1 MSTVSRV
8 ELDTGQVV
16 TVDHPE
22 EWPEYKVIAFAE
34 LNAPEATRTEAPSGT
49 DNKDDTVTMGDLL
62 SLGPARFAAQFVP
75 DVFLISPSEMVESLV
90 ENQRQRDQGL
100 PVENTSVANERR
112 AREMAGV
119 PVDAELGFGQEL
131 VAAISDPLTAT
142 GAPLKRGVTNYLTGL
157 IPGVAST
164 VAGTGAGMVAP
175 RVVQGLG
182 GGELAQE
189 LSTAIAGG
197 AVSTIAGVGTTAA
210 LSTAGKVG
218 SDAISKIRGKDSTL
232 GVASDALAN
241 DKVKAE
247 INRIKE
253 TSSDTEVAKAV
264 ENLAALKQEIPDLE
278 VGGLVATLT
287 NNPIVR
293 DWVRKTTQ
301 NNKGFQKSLTEK
313 IQRDGMKIKEK
324 FDEYMPVDEEIGRP
338 VVEDIATR
346 QKELMESRLRT
357 SLERKNENIDNVL
370 SGLTSKVVG
379 TKDSVDVGRAATNLL
394 ARKEKTVRQAAN
406 KLYTIAEKQGAKVTL
421 PESEVLTVY
430 NMFKGARLSDIFG
443 PESSVSKKLESKWSP
458 KEAEAEEGT
467 TYEMPE
473 VSGNDLIS
481 LKKAINS
488 ELSLLFRVRDKST
501 KDNQLIRSLYS
512 LKDIVDTTLV
522 RESGNSPKFVK
533 AVRDAD
539 SFYYEQLGLPLKAE
553 GMREIKSRKFES
565 GAATSLMNYEQAR
578 DYVNF
583 VGKPGMAVVRHA
595 VRLKA
600 EKGVLKDGQLDQKKL
615 ENFIRKN
622 RRIIEFAGLSEEL
635 TTASG
640 KLRSIKN
647 TEARHNQAYNEKSR
661 ELANGFYKAV
671 QEKNLSTVVTEMMN
685 NPGKRKAFMK
695 DIEQLD
701 KAQQDMVI
709 TGLRQE
715 FLAQA
720 VSTQGTMQDFINKHS
735 DTSLDLFGNKYVNN
749 INKIAG
755 LKDLL
760 DRMSVLLKDSLGET
774 AVVDGA
780 SERTGVSYA
789 EFVGTFRNQIL
800 STERKAINLISK
812 SVLSK
817 GKNKYY
823 VKSAEVLLDPDVV
836 QKLANPPVQGL
847 QKFLKAAREG
857 SGEYL
862 KEVGAY
868 FTESI
873 SNNLTF
879 STLKAIGAA
888 TDAPT
893 PAEQQELEAVGGN

>member
-62 SLGPARFAAQFVP
+62 ALGPARFAAQFVP

-142 GAPLKRGVTNYLTGL
+142 GAPLKRGVTSYLTGL

-671 QEKNLSTVVTEMMN
+671 QEKNLSTVVTEMLN

-760 DRMSVLLKDSLGET
+760 DRMSILLKDSLGET

-780 SERTGVSYA
+780 TERTGVSYA

-836 QKLANPPVQGL
+836 QKLANPPVEGFQR
-847 QKFLKAAREG
+847 FLKAAREG

>member
-1 MSTVSRV
+1 
-8 ELDTGQVV
+8 
-16 TVDHPE
+16 
-22 EWPEYKVIAFAE
+22 
-34 LNAPEATRTEAPSGT
+34 
-49 DNKDDTVTMGDLL
+49 
-62 SLGPARFAAQFVP
+62 
-75 DVFLISPSEMVESLV
+75 
-90 ENQRQRDQGL
+90 
-100 PVENTSVANERR
+100 
-112 AREMAGV
+112 
-119 PVDAELGFGQEL
+119 
-131 VAAISDPLTAT
+131 
-142 GAPLKRGVTNYLTGL
+142 
-157 IPGVAST
+157 
-164 VAGTGAGMVAP
+164 
-175 RVVQGLG
+175 
-182 GGELAQE
+182 
-189 LSTAIAGG
+189 
-197 AVSTIAGVGTTAA
+197 
-210 LSTAGKVG
+210 
-218 SDAISKIRGKDSTL
+218 
-232 GVASDALAN
+232 
-241 DKVKAE
+241 
-247 INRIKE
+247 
-253 TSSDTEVAKAV
+253 
-264 ENLAALKQEIPDLE
+264 
-278 VGGLVATLT
+278 
-287 NNPIVR
+287 
-293 DWVRKTTQ
+293 
-301 NNKGFQKSLTEK
+301 
-313 IQRDGMKIKEK
+313 MKIKEK

-671 QEKNLSTVVTEMMN
+671 QEKNLSTVVTEMLN

-760 DRMSVLLKDSLGET
+760 DRMSILLKDSLGET

-780 SERTGVSYA
+780 TERTGVSYA

-836 QKLANPPVQGL
+836 QKLANPPVEGFQR
-847 QKFLKAAREG
+847 FLKAAREG

>member
-1 MSTVSRV
+1 MSKVSRV

-22 EWPEYKVIAFAE
+22 EWPEHKVIAFAE

-49 DNKDDTVTMGDLL
+49 DNKDDTVTTGDLVA
-62 SLGPARFAAQFVP
+62 LGVSRFAAQFVP

-131 VAAISDPLTAT
+131 VAALSDPLTAT
-142 GAPLKRGVTNYLTGL
+142 GAPLKRGVTSYLTGL
-157 IPGVAST
+157 IPGAAST
-164 VAGTGAGMVAP
+164 AAGTGAGMVAP
-175 RVVQGLG
+175 RLVQGMG
-182 GGELAQE
+182 GGQLAQE

-210 LSTAGKVG
+210 LSTTGKVA
-218 SDAISKIRGKDSTL
+218 SDAVSKIRGKDSTL

-247 INRIKE
+247 IKRIKE

-313 IQRDGMKIKEK
+313 IQRDGMKIKDK

-338 VVEDIATR
+338 VVENIATR
-346 QKELMESRLRT
+346 QKELMENRLRT

-370 SGLTSKVVG
+370 SGLTSKVIG
-379 TKDSVDVGRAATNLL
+379 TKDAVDVGRAATNLL
-394 ARKEKTVRQAAN
+394 ARKERNVRQAAN

-421 PESEVLTVY
+421 PEAEVLTVY
-430 NMFKGARLSDIFG
+430 NLFKGARLSDIFG

-458 KEAEAEEGT
+458 KESEGEEGTT

-488 ELSLLFRVRDKST
+488 ELSLLYRVRDKST
-501 KDNQLIRSLYS
+501 KDSQMIRSLYS

-533 AVRDAD
+533 SVRDAD

-583 VGKPGMAVVRHA
+583 VGNPGMAVVRHA

-600 EKGVLKDGQLDQKKL
+600 EKAVLKDGQLDQKKL

-635 TTASG
+635 LSASG

-671 QEKNLSTVVTEMMN
+671 QEKNLSTVVTEMIN

-701 KAQQDMVI
+701 QAQQDMVI

-715 FLAQA
+715 FLAQS

-735 DTSLDLFGNKYVNN
+735 DTALDLFGSKYVNN

-760 DRMSVLLKDSLGET
+760 DRLSVLLKDSLGET

-780 SERTGVSYA
+780 TERTGVSYA

-817 GKNKYY
+817 GKDKYY

-836 QKLANPPVQGL
+836 QKLASPPMDGIRS
-847 QKFLKAAREG
+847 FLKAAKEG
-857 SGEYL
+857 SGDYL
-862 KEVGAY
+862 KEVGSY
-868 FTESI
+868 FTQSI

-888 TDAPT
+888 TDATT
-893 PAEQQELEAVGGN
+893 PEEQEKLEQR